1 MYFAFKNVPKVIIC
15 MIFVLK
21 TTITLVNFF
30 LTVEQQKVMKRVL
43 ILLYILAMLQQQSW
57 GKKMFF

>member
-1 MYFAFKNVPKVIIC
+1 

-57 GKKMFF
+57 GIKMYF